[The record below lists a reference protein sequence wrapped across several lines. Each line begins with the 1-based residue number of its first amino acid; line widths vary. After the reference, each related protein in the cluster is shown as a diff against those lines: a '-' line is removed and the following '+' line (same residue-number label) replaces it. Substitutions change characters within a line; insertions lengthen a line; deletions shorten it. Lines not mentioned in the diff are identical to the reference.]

1 MKKSTTMKHL
11 ALALMVCV
19 AQSVNAQELDPDLL
33 NYVATGDTIG
43 TEYVPDEN
51 YVPVTWEKKGAS
63 CRYADVTVHPLHLSF
78 AQGIRSA

>member
-1 MKKSTTMKHL
+1 MMKKSTTMKHL

-43 TEYVPDEN
+43 TEYVPD
-51 YVPVTWEKKGAS
+51 
-63 CRYADVTVHPLHLSF
+63 
-78 AQGIRSA
+78 